1 MDTVTTLARLEMIQ
15 RFQPSNKIPSTLN
28 VTQVSFYLNMKPTGV
43 DDDLIESLDYMKQ
56 LCSL

>member
-1 MDTVTTLARLEMIQ
+1 MIQ